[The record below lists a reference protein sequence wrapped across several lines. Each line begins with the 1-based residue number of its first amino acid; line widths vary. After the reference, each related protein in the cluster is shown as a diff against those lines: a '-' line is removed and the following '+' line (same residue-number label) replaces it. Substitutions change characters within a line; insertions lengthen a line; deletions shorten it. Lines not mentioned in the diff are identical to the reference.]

1 MHYNQNMERIP
12 HIKNHEKKRKERGVV
27 MKISGNQTQ
36 NGKDNKALKKK
47 GNEKSTLI
55 KALHCWQLY
64 VLLIPALIWL
74 AVFAYYPMYGLIIAF
89 KDFRIREGILGSPWA
104 QPLFEHFQ
112 TFFSTSIAV
121 NAIKN
126 TVILSLETLLIGFP
140 IPVIFALLLNQ
151 IQRTRVRKTIQTI
164 TYAPYFMSNV
174 VIISIITVMFSANG
188 VVNNIITS
196 FGGKEILFTSS
207 ADWFRTLYIGSG
219 VWQTMGF
226 NAIIFIAALLGI
238 SPEYYEAA
246 IMDGASRFKRVLY
259 IDIPLIMPTVIL
271 MLILQIGNIMNV
283 GYEKAFLMQ
292 NGPNTVVSEL
302 ISTYVYKV
310 GLQSAQYSFA
320 TAVGL
325 FNSVVNFIILI
336 IANFIAKKT
345 SDISIF

>member
-1 MHYNQNMERIP
+1 M
-12 HIKNHEKKRKERGVV
+12 KK
-27 MKISGNQTQ
+27 SGNQKS
-36 NGKDNKALKKK
+36 NGKGEVALKK
-47 GNEKSTLI
+47 GNEKSKLV

-64 VLLIPALIWL
+64 VLLLPALLWL

-89 KDFRIREGILGSPWA
+89 KDFKIREGILASPWA
-104 QPLFEHFQ
+104 EPLFKHFID
-112 TFFSTSIAV
+112 FFSTSIAM

-126 TVILSLETLLIGFP
+126 TIILSLETLVIGFP

-151 IQRTRVRKTIQTI
+151 IQRTGLRKTIQTI

-174 VIISIITVMFSANG
+174 VILSIITVMFSANG
-188 VVNNIITS
+188 VVNNAITN
-196 FGGKEILFTSS
+196 FGGKEVLFTS
-207 ADWFRTLYIGSG
+207 AAEWFRPLYIGSG

-226 NAIIFIAALLGI
+226 NAIIYIAALIGI

-259 IDIPLIMPTVIL
+259 IDIPMIMPTVIL

-283 GYEKAFLMQ
+283 GYEKAWLMQ
-292 NGPNTVVSEL
+292 NGPNTIVSEL

-325 FNSVVNFIILI
+325 FNSVVNFIILV
-336 IANFIAKKT
+336 IANFISKKT